1 MDRHLTPD
9 ALVALAEGGRVEA
22 SARAHLR
29 TCARCA
35 SEVASLA
42 GVMGELLSDEMPE
55 PSPLFWPQLSARIR
69 AAIDREADPS
79 VRGGTAWPGWRWWA
93 TAATLSAGV
102 LALLVAVASGPARAP
117 LDLAGMGDD
126 SLVSVDGEPLPN
138 DAWALVLEAASGI
151 DASDAGDA
159 VPALA
164 PASVEG
170 AIVDLSQDER
180 AELERL
186 LRAELQHTVL

>member
-1 MDRHLTPD
+1 MNRHLTPD
-9 ALVALAEGGRVEA
+9 VLVALAEGGRVEA
-22 SARAHLR
+22 SARAHVR
-29 TCARCA
+29 DCARCA

-42 GVMGELLSDEMPE
+42 GVLGELRADEMPE

-69 AAIDREADPS
+69 AAIDREVDQSA
-79 VRGGTAWPGWRWWA
+79 RGGMAWPGWRWWA
-93 TAATLSAGV
+93 SAATLSAGV
-102 LALLVAVASGPARAP
+102 LALLMAVAWGPSRAP

-126 SLVSVDGEPLPN
+126 SLTSVGGEPLPN
-138 DAWALVLEAASGI
+138 DAWALVLDVTSGI
-151 DASDAGDA
+151 DASDAGDE

-170 AIVDLSQDER
+170 AVADLSQDER

-186 LRAELQHTVL
+186 LRAELQGTAL